1 MKENEGQ
8 LFQIGEIVKILGVTR
23 KTLLVY
29 EDNGLLTPAVKN
41 LNSGYRYYS
50 ADNMT
55 QIRSIRSLQAL
66 GLSLQEIKEYYYS
79 TENIDEHLERLMELR
94 ATLDRNIQM
103 LQVRAAK
110 RGDMTVHRLT
120 LPRQVCFC
128 RRYSCKDVAE
138 ATLHLHDTYIAAAR
152 TGKMPLYARMFT
164 MRMAQDCN
172 TLDLLCCIPVEDSF
186 SGEERMEFVET
197 PALCIYYRGP
207 YEGIGNAMG
216 TLVEYVKKNHISVTG
231 PYRSIY
237 LEGPPN
243 RGKNSQDYVTQIAV
257 PVEPF

>member
-1 MKENEGQ
+1 MEG
-8 LFQIGEIVKILGVTR
+8 LADGTIDMIATDHAPHSAEEKGRGLEKSAMGIVGLETAFPLLYTELVKPGVI
-23 KTLLVY
+23 
-29 EDNGLLTPAVKN
+29 
-41 LNSGYRYYS
+41 S
-50 ADNMT
+50 M
-55 QIRSIRSLQAL
+55 
-66 GLSLQEIKEYYYS
+66 
-79 TENIDEHLERLMELR
+79 ERLMELR

-110 RGDMTVHRLT
+110 RGDLTVHRLT

-128 RRYSCKDVAE
+128 RRYLCEDIAE
-138 ATLHLHDTYIAAAR
+138 ATLRLHDTYIAAAR

-172 TLDLLCCIPVEDSF
+172 TLDLLCCIPMEDSY

-197 PALCIYYRGP
+197 PAIGIYYRGP